1 VTYGVAARLDVPK
14 EDRRGTGG
22 VFALVGLTGVGKRTT
37 IAKLAARHCLRYG
50 RESLALISTD
60 TLRIGAQRQLDAY
73 GAILGVPVRQAGGA
87 DDLKRLLGALSDR
100 RLVLIDTAGLSSRDR
115 RLGDVLA
122 RLDADRRVR
131 RLIVLSATMQPK
143 VMDEAVAAFGGDAL
157 AGAVLTKLDETD
169 SLGPA
174 LSVLIRR
181 KLIATWLSHGQ
192 RVPEDLRLA
201 RIIHL
206 LRWALDEPRFTEHD
220 DDLMDLPASGVG
232 AAAAEVMH
240 AGL

>member
-1 VTYGVAARLDVPK
+1 QPPAAAAPEASREDPSIAALRNELLAMRSMLCRQLAQLHWADRRMLEPERALLASRVAKLGLEPELAETLVGEVDDPAHERAWREVMYGLARRLDVPK
-14 EDRRGTGG
+14 EDPLENGG
-22 VFALVGLTGVGKRTT
+22 MFALVGPTGVGKTTT

-60 TLRIGAQRQLDAY
+60 TLRVGAQRQLDAY

-143 VMDEAVAAFGGDAL
+143 VMD
-157 AGAVLTKLDETD
+157 
-169 SLGPA
+169 
-174 LSVLIRR
+174 
-181 KLIATWLSHGQ
+181 
-192 RVPEDLRLA
+192 
-201 RIIHL
+201 
-206 LRWALDEPRFTEHD
+206 
-220 DDLMDLPASGVG
+220 
-232 AAAAEVMH
+232 
-240 AGL
+240 